1 MLIIKSTKTFFL
13 ILILIFL
20 FASQSLAGEIK
31 EVVKAMESSVVS
43 IKVTDEKGQNVSGS
57 GFCYISPQYII
68 TNYHVVEN
76 AVKITVTSKNG
87 KKYSVSDIYKS
98 DKERD
103 VAILK
108 LSGSELTP
116 IEKSDGIEVGEKIIV
131 IGNPHG
137 LSFSVS
143 DGIVSSFRGKEA
155 SFDRAIQITAPISP
169 GNSGGP
175 LLDQNARLL
184 GITTFSFKKGQNLN
198 FAVPAEYIEKMI
210 NPRKAETV
218 ILTSGQAQC
227 AECKK
232 EIKNYDEM
240 KFCPYCGAKLEKIDI
255 KIENSSVNVNDR
267 KKLFDKLLNLCRKNI
282 SGMANFFTVR
292 DAVKIIRTLN
302 EINEN
307 NYIVESML
315 SIAYAIDGDKKL
327 SKKYLDK
334 AVFNQKRNA
343 AGSDEVLLRAQ
354 ILYEHTFGDDDA
366 ARNKIAMVKDRNG
379 EHKKFYDTLSEQGK
393 DGHIVSPLSFE
404 KVSKLKGEPKYK
416 HAMVIGDY
424 NFELSIYERY
434 NEFEEYYRYLV
445 LIFLKDIY
453 IGQIN
458 FVRMLPSELIIR
470 SEAVKALNQS
480 HQEAVAAWKKLKE
493 DPEYKAIE
501 RFFPE
506 FDGLGWLIELK

>member
-1 MLIIKSTKTFFL
+1 MKIIKAYFL
-13 ILILIFL
+13 ILVFLFL
-20 FASQSLAGEIK
+20 FASAASAGEIK
-31 EVVKAMESSVVS
+31 DVVKGMENSVVS
-43 IKVTDEKGQNVSGS
+43 VKVTNEKGERVSGS
-57 GFCYISPQYII
+57 GFCYISSQYIV
-68 TNYHVVEN
+68 TNYHVVED
-76 AVKITVTSKNG
+76 AIKIIVSTKNG
-87 KKYSVSDIYKS
+87 KTYNVRDVYKS

-103 VAILK
+103 IAILK
-108 LSGSELTP
+108 IAGSELTP
-116 IEKSDGIEVGEKIIV
+116 IEKSEGVEVGEKIIV
-131 IGNPHG
+131 IGNPLG

-155 SFDRAIQITAPISP
+155 SFDRAIQITAPISR

-175 LLDQNARLL
+175 LLDQNAKLL
-184 GITTFSFKKGQNLN
+184 GITTFSFKDGQNLN
-198 FAVPAEYIEKMI
+198 FAIPAEYIEKMI
-210 NPRKAETV
+210 NPQKSETV
-218 ILTSGQAQC
+218 KLTSGQAQC

-240 KFCPYCGAKLEKIDI
+240 KFCPYCGAKLEKVDV

-282 SGMANFFTVR
+282 SGMTNFFTVR
-292 DAVKIIRTLN
+292 DAIKIIRTLN

-315 SIAYAIDGDKKL
+315 SLAYTIDGDKKL

-334 AVFNQKRNA
+334 AVLNQKRSA
-343 AGSDEVLLRAQ
+343 SGSDEILLRAQ
-354 ILYEHTFGDDDA
+354 IFYEHTFGDDA
-366 ARNKIAMVKDRNG
+366 AAQNKMSAAKNREGDL
-379 EHKKFYDTLSEQGK
+379 KKFYDNLSEHGK

-416 HAMVIGDY
+416 TSMIIGDY

-445 LIFLKDIY
+445 LIFLKDVY

-458 FVRMLPSELIIR
+458 FIRMLPSELIIR
-470 SEAVKALNQS
+470 GEAIKALNQN

-506 FDGLGWLIELK
+506 FDGLGWIIELK